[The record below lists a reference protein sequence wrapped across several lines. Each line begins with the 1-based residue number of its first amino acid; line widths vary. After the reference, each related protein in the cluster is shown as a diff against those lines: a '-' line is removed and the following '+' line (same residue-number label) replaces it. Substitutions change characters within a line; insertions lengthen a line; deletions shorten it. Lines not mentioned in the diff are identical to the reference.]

1 MLWLILLSYDDKIM
15 RLIII
20 NTFPIVW
27 LCLRCFSDQCQK
39 SKGKCSDA
47 DLNKSEFW
55 KGLPFGACA
64 PAEHRPCPPSSS
76 SLRLWRRA
84 FTVLWLST
92 MPDIP
97 AGLQTMK
104 PFFPSVHLWAPCR
117 HPDTRVP
124 DTSPTLLTVF
134 ILQNHVN
141 QIIGIYRAPVCLLRT
156 VSGALS
162 F

>member
-1 MLWLILLSYDDKIM
+1 MLWLILSYHDKII
-15 RLIII
+15 RLIL
-20 NTFPIVW
+20 FLQLLPLLLWSMPEVQEW
-27 LCLRCFSDQCQK
+27 RKQVGLLE
-39 SKGKCSDA
+39 A
-47 DLNKSEFW
+47 
-55 KGLPFGACA
+55 LPFGACA
-64 PAEHRPCPPSSS
+64 PAEHRPRPPSSS

-104 PFFPSVHLWAPCR
+104 LFSPSVHLWAPCR

-124 DTSPTLLTVF
+124 DTSPRLLTVF
-134 ILQNHVN
+134 ILQNHVK
-141 QIIGIYRAPVCLLRT
+141 QIIGFYRAPVCLLRT